1 MEESTKFCKFCGEKI
16 AKDAVIC
23 TKCGRQ
29 VESVGNQGQIVI
41 NNVANTPANS
51 GRAPRLLNKWVA
63 FCLCLFL
70 GFLGGHKF
78 YEGKIGTGILYL
90 FTGGLFLIGWLDRPL
105 QYFGEIQPLHRVKAH
120 THCHI

>member
-63 FCLCLFL
+63 FASAYSSAFWADTNFTRVRSERASSICLRAASF
-70 GFLGGHKF
+70 
-78 YEGKIGTGILYL
+78 
-90 FTGGLFLIGWLDRPL
+90 
-105 QYFGEIQPLHRVKAH
+105 
-120 THCHI
+120 

>member
-29 VESVGNQGQIVI
+29 VESVGNQSQIVI
-41 NNVANTPANS
+41 NNVANQQAVS
-51 GRAPRLLNKWVA
+51 SHKPRLLNKWVA

-70 GFLGGHKF
+70 GLLGGHKF

-90 FTGGLFLIGWLDRPL
+90 CTGGLFMIGWLIDIFNLLGKSNP
-105 QYFGEIQPLHRVKAH
+105 YTV
-120 THCHI
+120 